1 MEDDDRA
8 KYLFLSLL
16 QARVGSSLVA
26 HLGNLAPE
34 AVLRTPVVE
43 LAGRAK
49 ISERASRAFEELQ
62 RAFDPGRMQ
71 DRLTAKGIEALTP
84 VDDAYPRPLRSIPD
98 PPPAVFVNGAVPE
111 KITVALV
118 GSRKASA
125 TGIETA
131 RALGLALSERG
142 VCVVSGLALG
152 VDAAAHEGAVEAG
165 GPTVGVLG
173 CGIDVTYPPKYKH
186 LRAAFPGSALGG
198 VHGTLRSNERLGMR
212 HRLRHRF
219 IRNADSGTE
228 NYSVCMRW
236 DVSLFCSARCCSRS
250 EGIKA
255 TWCRS
260 RVTGV

>member
-1 MEDDDRA
+1 MS
-8 KYLFLSLL
+8 KNGLSM
-16 QARVGSSLVA
+16 
-26 HLGNLAPE
+26 
-34 AVLRTPVVE
+34 
-43 LAGRAK
+43 
-49 ISERASRAFEELQ
+49 SEREEKQPADVLQ
-62 RAFDPGRMQ
+62 
-71 DRLTAKGIEALTP
+71 
-84 VDDAYPRPLRSIPD
+84 DAICTWEDTPLRILPS
-98 PPPAVFVNGAVPE
+98 
-111 KITVALV
+111 
-118 GSRKASA
+118 
-125 TGIETA
+125 
-131 RALGLALSERG
+131 
-142 VCVVSGLALG
+142 
-152 VDAAAHEGAVEAG
+152 
-165 GPTVGVLG
+165 
-173 CGIDVTYPPKYKH
+173 KYKH